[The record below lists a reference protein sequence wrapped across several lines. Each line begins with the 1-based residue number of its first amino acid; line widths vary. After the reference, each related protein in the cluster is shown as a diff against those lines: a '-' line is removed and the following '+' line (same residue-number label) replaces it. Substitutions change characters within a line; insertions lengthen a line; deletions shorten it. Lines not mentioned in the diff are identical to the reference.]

1 MLIHFIFEMDQ
12 AQGTIKLITNK
23 KIVPWNNRY
32 SELGRLLNVERKRQ
46 QVDQEFV
53 GNEQI

>member
-32 SELGRLLNVERKRQ
+32 LELGRLLNVEQKRQ

>member
-1 MLIHFIFEMDQ
+1 MDQ

-32 SELGRLLNVERKRQ
+32 LELGRLLNVEQKRQ

>member
-1 MLIHFIFEMDQ
+1 MDQ

-53 GNEQI
+53 GNEQK